1 MRKIMKNYNL
11 VLKIPIELN
20 ETNSEDEFDDF
31 EDIKELYNT
40 HKHILLDLIE
50 NMIIN
55 DNQEYEVTIEKIKK
69 EKS

>member
-1 MRKIMKNYNL
+1 MKNYNL
-11 VLKIPIELN
+11 VIKIPIELRDKSN
-20 ETNSEDEFDDF
+20 EDEYDDY

-50 NMIIN
+50 NMIIY

-69 EKS
+69 ENSQ